1 MVDVVVKFNSKK
13 AVSDTNVYI
22 TGATKI
28 IVEELY
34 KLLQANS
41 PVKSGKFR
49 RSWKMSGTKERVKIT
64 NPQPY
69 GPKIDAG
76 GYSKKAPQG
85 VIKPSI
91 DQVIRQEK
99 IRRK

>member
-49 RSWKMSGTKERVKIT
+49 RSWKMAGTKERVKIT

-69 GPKIDAG
+69 GQRLED

-85 VIKPSI
+85 IIKPSI
-91 DQVIRQEK
+91 NQIIRQEK